1 MFNIPTR
8 ITSNAPQS
16 PLERQLII
24 DFLKEK
30 GYQLEDLKR
39 LSRKQ
44 SKVLMSQACT
54 FASLRLAEIEARSQF
69 QRKTQFEDR

>member
-1 MFNIPTR
+1 MLNIPTR
-8 ITSNAPQS
+8 IASNAPQS

-30 GYQLEDLKR
+30 GYRLEDLKR

-69 QRKTQFEDR
+69 RRKTQFEDR

>member
-8 ITSNAPQS
+8 IASNAPQS